1 MLLANPSRCTNLLL
15 SLSEKR
21 IHGENEVFGVC
32 FVFHF
37 FVVVFLFF
45 RPCRLFPHA
54 REEKMAAL
62 TGSNTSH

>member
-37 FVVVFLFF
+37 FVVLIFF
-45 RPCRLFPHA
+45 FPNVDRFPVLEKKRLQ
-54 REEKMAAL
+54 R
-62 TGSNTSH
+62 